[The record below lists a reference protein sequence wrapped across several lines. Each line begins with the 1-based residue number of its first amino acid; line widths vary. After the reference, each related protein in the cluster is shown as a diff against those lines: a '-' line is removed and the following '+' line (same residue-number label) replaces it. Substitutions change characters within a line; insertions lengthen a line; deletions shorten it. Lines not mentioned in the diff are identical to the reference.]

1 MAKLLSGS
9 TLRTGGSGEFIDL
22 AGAMP
27 QLPPT
32 DTTATGFTLATDDVL
47 RTTYRSS
54 LGFIEMTSASMY
66 SALPE
71 GAIRVL
77 STGAAFL
84 STSSDSGNFIV
95 EGGVGI
101 GGNMYVA
108 EDIVVNGITIG
119 RGYEGQNNIVVRG
132 DAEVPLND
140 FTNGQECI
148 AIGYDTLTHIESGN
162 RVIAIGYQAVS
173 TGTNLRGV
181 IAIGDNSLKEL
192 GVINNYPVGNV
203 VTATN
208 TNPIVMEVTS
218 HGLST
223 GTKIF
228 VDGIVGMTE
237 LNLNY
242 YYIDWLSADTFSLYN
257 DNILSSSTNGISY
270 GAYVS
275 SGTVGRVLLR
285 DNNISIGN
293 NAGRNLI
300 DGEKNYFIGDQA
312 AINFNTGSNNFFV
325 GSDVGNNM
333 TNANGTIAIG
343 SDNLVDGQDNQVAI
357 GSVFYYNGVGFAN
370 INADTEIGTGTE
382 STSSDSGGLTVR
394 GGAGIGQNLFV
405 GGSLNALTTSNFY
418 GNLLPVGTVD
428 IGSADNPFNALY
440 LSGTTLYLST
450 VTLKSPDDLT
460 FKVESPAG
468 SVRQY
473 VGNLTLDS
481 NLASTNYNNG
491 SLVVQGGAGFQGDV
505 FVGGSFNVVGTEA
518 VNLTPAGGDV
528 NIQPTLGGSILIQPE
543 TGATGN
549 IDNMAI
555 GENVAANGTFLS
567 MAGTDL
573 GISSTVTSTSTTTGA
588 VTIAGGVGIQGDI
601 YAATGNPEENYM
613 LYTPRSTISVTAP
626 TDPRIGDFWINPS
639 GPYFF
644 QYINDDGNRIW
655 VQIR

>member
-1 MAKLLSGS
+1 MARLLSGS

-32 DTTATGFTLATDDVL
+32 DTTATGFTIATDDIY

-148 AIGYDTLTHIESGN
+148 AIGYDTLTHIETGN

-181 IAIGDNSLKEL
+181 IAIGDNTLKEL
-192 GVINNYPVGNV
+192 GVLNNYPVGDI

-208 TNPIVMEVTS
+208 TNPVVIEVTA
-218 HGLST
+218 HGLDT

-228 VDGIVGMTE
+228 IDGVVGMSE
-237 LNLNY
+237 INQSY
-242 YYIDWLSADTFSLYN
+242 YFIDWLSTNTFALYN

-275 SGTVGRVLLR
+275 GGAVGRVLLR
-285 DNNISIGN
+285 DNNIAIGN

-312 AINFNTGSNNFFV
+312 AKNFNTGSNNFFV
-325 GSDVGNNM
+325 GSDVGINM
-333 TNANGTIAIG
+333 TRANGTIAIG

-405 GGSLNALTTSNFY
+405 GGSLNALTTANFY
-418 GNLLPVGTVD
+418 GELLPVGSVN
-428 IGSADNPFNALY
+428 IGSADAPFNSLY
-440 LSGTTLYLST
+440 LNGTTLYLST
-450 VTLKSPDDLT
+450 VTLKSADELS
-460 FKVESPAG
+460 FSIESSAG
-468 SVRQY
+468 YVRQT

-491 SLVVQGGAGFQGDV
+491 SLVVQGGSGFQGDV
-505 FVGGSFNVVGTEA
+505 YVGGSFNVVGTEA
-518 VNLTPAGGDV
+518 VNLTPAGSDV

-543 TGATGN
+543 TGAAGN
-549 IDNMAI
+549 IDNMI
-555 GENVAANGTFLS
+555 VGENVPANGTFIDLI
-567 MAGTDL
+567 GTSL
-573 GISSTVTSTSTTTGA
+573 EISSTATSTSTTTGA
-588 VTIAGGVGIQGDI
+588 VVVGGGVGIRGNV
-601 YAATGNPEENYM
+601 YAESGNPDENYM
-613 LYTPRSTISVTAP
+613 LYTPRSTISTSAP
-626 TDPRIGDFWINPS
+626 ADARIGDFWINPN

>member
-1 MAKLLSGS
+1 MARLLSGS

-32 DTTATGFTLATDDVL
+32 DTTATGFTIATDDIY

-148 AIGYDTLTHIESGN
+148 AIGYDTLTHIETGN

-181 IAIGDNSLKEL
+181 IAIGDNTLKEL
-192 GVINNYPVGNV
+192 GVLNNYPVGDI

-208 TNPIVMEVTS
+208 TNPVVIEVTA
-218 HGLST
+218 HGLDT

-228 VDGIVGMTE
+228 IDGVVGMSE
-237 LNLNY
+237 INQSY
-242 YYIDWLSADTFSLYN
+242 YFIDWLSTNTFALYN

-275 SGTVGRVLLR
+275 GGAVGRVLLR
-285 DNNISIGN
+285 DNNIAIGN

-312 AINFNTGSNNFFV
+312 AKNFNTGSNNFFV
-325 GSDVGNNM
+325 GSDVGINM
-333 TNANGTIAIG
+333 TRANGTIAIG

-418 GNLLPVGTVD
+418 GELLPVGSVN
-428 IGSADNPFNALY
+428 IGSADAPFNSLY
-440 LSGTTLYLST
+440 LNGTTLYLST
-450 VTLKSPDDLT
+450 VTLKSADELS
-460 FKVESPAG
+460 FSIESSAG
-468 SVRQY
+468 YVRQT

-491 SLVVQGGAGFQGDV
+491 SLVVQGGSGFQGDV
-505 FVGGSFNVVGTEA
+505 YVGGSFNVVGTEA
-518 VNLTPAGGDV
+518 VNLTPAGSDV

-543 TGATGN
+543 TGAAGN
-549 IDNMAI
+549 IDNMI
-555 GENVAANGTFLS
+555 VGENVPANGTFIDLI
-567 MAGTDL
+567 GTSL
-573 GISSTVTSTSTTTGA
+573 EISSTATSTSTTTGA
-588 VTIAGGVGIQGDI
+588 VVVGGGVGIRGNV
-601 YAATGNPEENYM
+601 YAESGNPDENYM
-613 LYTPRSTISVTAP
+613 LYTPRSTISTSAP
-626 TDPRIGDFWINPS
+626 ADARIGDFWINPN